1 MKIVWTETAVADL
14 EAIHS
19 FITRDSEYYASVF
32 VLEILD
38 AVKKLENFP
47 RSGRMV
53 PEVNDDDVRELI
65 LGNYRLIYQ
74 IAKSQIEILTLLH
87 GACDMQGFEI

>member
-19 FITRDSEYYASVF
+19 FIARDSEYYASGL
-32 VLEILD
+32 VLDILD
-38 AVKKLENFP
+38 AAKKLENFP
-47 RSGRMV
+47 RSGRIV
-53 PEVNDDDVRELI
+53 PEINDDDVRELI
-65 LGNYRLIYQ
+65 FGNYRLIYH
-74 IAKSQIEILTLLH
+74 IAKSQIQILTLLH

>member
-19 FITRDSEYYASVF
+19 FIARDSEYYASVF
-32 VLEILD
+32 ISEILN
-38 AVKKLENFP
+38 AVTKLENFP

-53 PEVNDDDVRELI
+53 PEVNDNDIRELI

-74 IAKSQIEILTLLH
+74 IEKSQIQILTVLH
-87 GACDMQGFEI
+87 GAGNMQGFEY